1 MAKAKVKVAKI
12 AEKKGKSPKV
22 AWFRSLTSSHLR
34 LVIKPIKETF
44 FPGVGFRTEHG
55 SGEDVQFEN
64 YLYKT
69 DIRKVINWLMKHEQ
83 FEIEFGPDP
92 LDPTGYW
99 KETGWFEEKTTKYLA
114 PAKKQEAV
122 LKTAGEQAEVV
133 VASVRTSDTGVSVPK

>member
-1 MAKAKVKVAKI
+1 MAGPKKVDKRFKRD
-12 AEKKGKSPKV
+12 
-22 AWFRSLTSSHLR
+22 AWFRSLTSSNLR

-44 FPGVGFRTEHG
+44 FPGVGMRTEHG
-55 SGEDVQFEN
+55 SGQEVQFED

-69 DIRKVINWLMKHEQ
+69 NDKKVITWLMKHEQ

-133 VASVRTSDTGVSVPK
+133 VESLRTSNTGDSVPK